1 MLIRKIIIAVVI
13 LLIPQTSFAIHDL
26 YFRPDGTIRVIQYNF
41 EKSFKVASG
50 TARTAGQT
58 LMTAANVV
66 VTNPTT
72 GKIAKKAVTSKITKV
87 PGVGILGGLAL
98 AGVAVGGEALLDWLM
113 DQNTD
118 QVKTFTTVNGQMVSV
133 MPGALG
139 PVNPNDT
146 QTLSTM
152 NVGMYPISDYTCYKP
167 PVAVRY
173 FADRTALQNG
183 WSSGGYSWS
192 TLGGSTGTVLQ
203 NYYVIAS
210 RNSDCSS
217 GVLSVAPTTSGQV
230 EVGSPVQTAVTPEEL
245 STLAGNGYD
254 NDLTGALTHLTAAVN
269 QMQASFDHYAKT
281 GQATGNALLEN
292 QNALKSVVS
301 NYFDSLDA
309 TDMAELD
316 DQVDAGTGSLIETP
330 EQQVAEAS
338 APTKQNIKDAV
349 TDAINEANAE
359 ASGETLAPLEALPG
373 AGEPGDKGTIAPL
386 IDEFLEGI
394 QSLPVVSFFTDF
406 KSITASGSCSFT
418 LSMPNPITK
427 SMNTLNLSFCEY
439 QTIFELIG
447 SFLLL
452 VTTIVW
458 IRYLFEG

>member
-1 MLIRKIIIAVVI
+1 MLIRKIIIAVII
-13 LLIPQTSFAIHDL
+13 LMIPQTSFALHDL

-50 TARTAGQT
+50 TARTAGNT

-66 VTNPTT
+66 VTNPAT
-72 GKIAKKAVTSKITKV
+72 GKIAKKAVQSKITKV

-98 AGVAVGGEALLDWLM
+98 AGVAVGGEYLLDWLM

-118 QVKTFTTVNGQMVSV
+118 QTKTFTTVNGQMYSV
-133 MPGALG
+133 MPGAMG
-139 PVNPNDT
+139 PVNPGDT
-146 QTLSTM
+146 QMLINASY
-152 NVGMYPISDYTCYKP
+152 NIYDCNP
-167 PVAVRY
+167 PRSVRY

-183 WSSGGYSWS
+183 WQAGGYNWVIW
-192 TLGGSTGTVLQ
+192 GTISGTSK
-203 NYYVIAS
+203 NGYYVIIS
-210 RNSDCSS
+210 RNAGCLNAM
-217 GVLSVAPTTSGQV
+217 VNAAPTTTGQV
-230 EVGSPVQTAVTPEEL
+230 EAGTPVQTAVTPEEVA
-245 STLAGNGYD
+245 TLAENGYD
-254 NDLTGALTHLTAAVN
+254 NDLDGALTHLTAAVN

-292 QNALKSVVS
+292 QNALQSVVS

-309 TDMAELD
+309 TDMTELD
-316 DQVDAGTGSLIETP
+316 DQVGAGTGDLIETP
-330 EQQVAEAS
+330 EQQVSEAS
-338 APTKQNIKDAV
+338 APTKQNIKNAV
-349 TDAINEANAE
+349 SDAINEANTE
-359 ASGETLAPLEALPG
+359 AAGETLTPLEALPG

-386 IDEFLEGI
+386 IDEFLDGVS
-394 QSLPVVSFFTDF
+394 SLPVVSFFTDF
-406 KSITASGSCSFT
+406 KNITASGSCNFT
-418 LSMPNPITK
+418 FATPNPITNT
-427 SMNTLNLSFCEY
+427 SDTLNLSFCEY